1 MRTCPQCSEENPE
14 RARFCLACG
23 TPLDAGEAKPQE
35 ERRIISVVFVDL
47 VGFTSRS
54 DKQDPED
61 VQAILTPYHDLVRRE
76 LESFGGV
83 VEKFIGDAIVAV
95 FGAPTA
101 HGDDAERAVRAALSV
116 RDSVQESDETELQLG
131 LQLRIAVNTGEALVS
146 LGARPALGE
155 HMVAGDVV
163 NTASRL
169 QQAAPIDG
177 ILVGDETYAATKELF
192 EYEPAAPIEAK
203 GKAEP
208 VGAWIAIAPL
218 LPAGQRKQSGA
229 FVGRA
234 HELDVLRGIWER
246 VAGERAPHLV
256 TILGPA
262 GVGKTRLTQEFET
275 MVEDLGG
282 RVVRGR
288 SLPYRESSAYFG
300 FSIQVKQLCGIF
312 ESDPPELA
320 LEKLRARVSEF
331 VTSDAET
338 VTQHLAILLG
348 LDLEG
353 SVEEREELFFSVRRF
368 IEAVALDRPAMF
380 VFEDI
385 HWADR
390 SLLDLVELLA
400 ARLRDLPVL
409 LLALARPELLDS
421 RPAWGGGLTAYTAL
435 PLAPL
440 NPAEAEELAE
450 LLLGQV
456 ERERI
461 STLAET
467 AEGNPLFIEQL
478 AATVAEGSAAKGSL
492 PTTVR
497 GIVAARLDALPPAE
511 RSLLL
516 DAAVV
521 GKVFWRGVLER
532 MRDGEEELSELLGAL
547 ERRDLITR
555 ETTSMIEGEQQFSFK
570 HVLIREVA
578 YELLPRARRQERH
591 ARRRVH
597 RAVDGRARRGGRGY
611 GAPLARL
618 WRSGAGDRLL
628 RPRRGAGRTRLGEG
642 PGGDPLPRGARSRL
656 SGRRRASGN
665 APAAARARAGRR
677 RAHSGRASAHAGELT
692 AGKSAGVTSPAISRT
707 CSTVCLPRSTEC
719 SRTVSSLGAS

>member
-169 QQAAPIDG
+169 QQAAPVG
-177 ILVGDETYAATKELF
+177 GVLVGDETYAATKEMF
-192 EYEPAAPIEAK
+192 EYEPAAPVEAK

-368 IEAVALDRPAMF
+368 IEAVALDRPAIV

-591 ARRRVH
+591 ARAAEFIEQSTAELGEAGAATARHWRDSGDPERAIVYFVRAAEQAERGWAKDQAAILYREALDLVSQDDAEQVGTLRR
-597 RAVDGRARRGGRGY
+597 RLA
-611 GAPLARL
+611 LAR
-618 WRSGAGDRLL
+618 
-628 RPRRGAGRTRLGEG
+628 
-642 PGGDPLPRGARSRL
+642 
-656 SGRRRASGN
+656 
-665 APAAARARAGRR
+665 AAAVHIPDARQLMRE
-677 RAHSGRASAHAGELT
+677 S
-692 AGKSAGVTSPAISRT
+692 
-707 CSTVCLPRSTEC
+707 
-719 SRTVSSLGAS
+719 

>member
-47 VGFTSRS
+47 VGFTARS

-169 QQAAPIDG
+169 QQAAPVG
-177 ILVGDETYAATKELF
+177 GVLVGDETYAATKEMF
-192 EYEPAAPIEAK
+192 EYEPAAPVEAK

-368 IEAVALDRPAMF
+368 IEAVALDRPAIV

-591 ARRRVH
+591 ARAAEFIEQSTAELGEAGAATARHWRDSGDPERAIVYFVRAAEQAERGWAKDQAAILYREALDLVSQDDAEQVGTLRR
-597 RAVDGRARRGGRGY
+597 RLA
-611 GAPLARL
+611 LAR
-618 WRSGAGDRLL
+618 
-628 RPRRGAGRTRLGEG
+628 
-642 PGGDPLPRGARSRL
+642 
-656 SGRRRASGN
+656 
-665 APAAARARAGRR
+665 AAAVHIPDARQLMRE
-677 RAHSGRASAHAGELT
+677 S
-692 AGKSAGVTSPAISRT
+692 
-707 CSTVCLPRSTEC
+707 
-719 SRTVSSLGAS
+719 